1 MNVILVVVLSTSGL
15 GITAVVEVTTSVEVP
30 FSSLRGVVVV
40 FSSSGTVVDGGMS
53 TTSVEVSFSSLR
65 GPVVVF
71 SSSGTVVDGVAS
83 VIFAVVF
90 ISGPGIKQL
99 SARVEASWAVVHP
112 SGH

>member
-1 MNVILVVVLSTSGL
+1 MNVILVVALSTSGL

-53 TTSVEVSFSSLR
+53 TTSVEVPFSSLR
-65 GPVVVF
+65 GAVVVF

-83 VIFAVVF
+83 VIFAVVSLLLYGAEF
-90 ISGPGIKQL
+90 AAFVSCVDGVYACIS
-99 SARVEASWAVVHP
+99 S
-112 SGH
+112 